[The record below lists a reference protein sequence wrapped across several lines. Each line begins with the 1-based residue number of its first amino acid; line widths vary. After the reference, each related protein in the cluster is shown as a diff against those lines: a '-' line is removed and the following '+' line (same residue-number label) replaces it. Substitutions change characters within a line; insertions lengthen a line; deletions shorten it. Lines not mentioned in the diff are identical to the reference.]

1 MQITRKQKEFVKI
14 KIKNLGD
21 YYGLYVQIDALLLA
35 IIANFQNIFFKIY
48 ELDLDHF
55 LSASGLT

>member
-1 MQITRKQKEFVKI
+1 MQITHKQKEFVKI

-21 YYGLYVQIDALLLA
+21 YYFLYVQIDALLLA

>member
-1 MQITRKQKEFVKI
+1 MQITRKQKEFAKI

-35 IIANFQNIFFKIY
+35 IIVTKM
-48 ELDLDHF
+48 
-55 LSASGLT
+55 